1 MAEALQRETYLL
13 GESYGKVME
22 PTLEH
27 CMKIQRIPAL
37 KEMS

>member
-1 MAEALQRETYLL
+1 MTEALQRETCLL
-13 GESYGKVME
+13 GESYVKVME

-27 CMKIQRIPAL
+27 CMKIQRMPAL